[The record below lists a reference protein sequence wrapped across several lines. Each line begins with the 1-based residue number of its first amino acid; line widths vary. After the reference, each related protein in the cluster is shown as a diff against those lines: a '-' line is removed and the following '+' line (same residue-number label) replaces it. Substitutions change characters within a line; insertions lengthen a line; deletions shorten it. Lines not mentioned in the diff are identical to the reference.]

1 MQIGFEGI
9 SEPVW
14 NLARKAEELCRE
26 QFARIDENEEH
37 NSQKV
42 LAAFIKNGV
51 SESHFVGST
60 GYGYGDRGRETL
72 DAVFAVPSA
81 QRMRCAP

>member
-37 NSQKV
+37 NSQ
-42 LAAFIKNGV
+42 
-51 SESHFVGST
+51 
-60 GYGYGDRGRETL
+60 
-72 DAVFAVPSA
+72 
-81 QRMRCAP
+81 